1 MKLLSGNRHQE
12 AFLRQEST
20 TQVIVPSIAFALVM
34 HFVFQ
39 KVFMADLSIPW
50 LFIVLGVQSALFT
63 AWAFEKIPGF
73 FTITGAALAA
83 LIIDGFMAVRGTT
96 ETGNMTSLTFLGAVF
111 SSLLIVAALYT
122 SYQLATSPGFWFA
135 HNVNHPYQSGR
146 PVSADVTSPGKTA
159 SSPATPTSSQPQPTA
174 VKAGIKPGAN
184 KMSTVFRIHHALTGQ
199 LILTCPC
206 EQMGQHL
213 HIKSLKGLL
222 VDYDPDTVGIVQ
234 ITLTSDTVVDI
245 HVEGELKGSGR
256 DHYTLLEFED

>member
-1 MKLLSGNRHQE
+1 M
-12 AFLRQEST
+12 
-20 TQVIVPSIAFALVM
+20 PSIAFALVM

-73 FTITGAALAA
+73 LTITGAALAA
-83 LIIDGFMAVRGTT
+83 LIIDGFMAVRSATAAGSFISPPF
-96 ETGNMTSLTFLGAVF
+96 MGAAL

-122 SYQLATSPGFWFA
+122 SYQLATSAGYWFTHSIGPA
-135 HNVNHPYQSGR
+135 A
-146 PVSADVTSPGKTA
+146 PVASPGTNVQRPTA
-159 SSPATPTSSQPQPTA
+159 TAATPSQRVAAAPSA
-174 VKAGIKPGAN
+174 SAGSAPNKTPGKGAGA
-184 KMSTVFRIHHALTGQ
+184 SVFRIHHALTGQ

-222 VDYDPDTVGIVQ
+222 VDYDPDTLGIVQ
-234 ITLTSDTVVDI
+234 ITWTNDTVVDI
-245 HVEGELKGSGR
+245 HVEGELKGSGK
-256 DHYTLLEFED
+256 DHYTLLELKE